1 LFDRLKQAF
10 ASISSAVR
18 ERKLSE
24 SELDGLLFD
33 FQIGLI
39 ESDVAQEVAE
49 KLTGEVKAGL
59 VGAKVERSD
68 ATSELVKL
76 KLKAALENAFVA
88 AGTVDVLGNIR
99 RKKEAG
105 EPYVVLFLG
114 INGTGKTTTIAKFA
128 QMLKKNGIAVV
139 CAAGDT
145 HRPGAIEQ
153 LTEHAERVAMKVV
166 SQRYGADPAAVGR
179 DGLLYAKAHH
189 TDVLLVDTAGR
200 MQTNQNLMEEMS
212 KIVRVVNPD
221 LKLFVADSLIG
232 NDAVSQAK
240 LFDKYT
246 GFDGVV
252 LTKADADVKG
262 GAALSIVCT
271 TGKPVLYLGVG
282 QSYDDLIPFNYH
294 SFVDSMFQQP
304 S

>member
-1 LFDRLKQAF
+1 MFDRLKQAF

-24 SELDGLLFD
+24 GELDNLLFE
-33 FQIGLI
+33 FQISLI

-49 KLTGEVKAGL
+49 KLTNDVKSGL
-59 VGAKVERSD
+59 VGTKVERSD
-68 ATSELVKL
+68 ATSELVRRRL
-76 KLKAALENAFVA
+76 KLSLENAFVG
-88 AGTVDVLGNIR
+88 AGAIDVLGNV
-99 RKKEAG
+99 KKKDG

-128 QMLKKNGIAVV
+128 QMLKKNGASVV

-153 LTEHAERVAMKVV
+153 LIEHADRVGVKVV

-189 TDVLLVDTAGR
+189 IDVLLVDTAGR

-262 GAALSIVCT
+262 GAALSIVCS

-282 QSYDDLIPFNYH
+282 QTYDDLVPFDYH
-294 SFVDSMFQQP
+294 KFVDSLFQQP
-304 S
+304 N

>member
-10 ASISSAVR
+10 TSIASAVR

-24 SELDGLLFD
+24 SELDDLVFS
-33 FQIGLI
+33 FQISLV

-49 KLTGEVKAGL
+49 KLTDDVKAGL
-59 VGAKVERSD
+59 LGAKVERS
-68 ATSELVKL
+68 AETPALVKQ
-76 KLKAALENAFVA
+76 KLRQSLEEAFVA
-88 AGTVDVLGNIR
+88 AGSVDILGNIR
-99 RKKEAG
+99 KKRQNG

-128 QMLKKNGIAVV
+128 YWLKKNGASVV

-153 LTEHAERVAMKVV
+153 LTEHAEKVSMKVV

-179 DGLLYAKAHH
+179 DGLLYARAHH
-189 TDVLLVDTAGR
+189 VDVLLIDTAGR
-200 MQTNQNLMEEMS
+200 MQTNQNLMEEMA

-221 LKLFVADSLIG
+221 LKLFVADSLTG
-232 NDAVSQAK
+232 NDAVSQAQ
-240 LFDKYT
+240 LFEKYT

-262 GAALSIVCT
+262 GSALSIVYT
-271 TGKPVLYLGVG
+271 TRKPVLFLGVG
-282 QSYDDLIPFNYH
+282 QSYDDLAPFDYRAFLN
-294 SFVDSMFQQP
+294 SLFQ
-304 S
+304 